1 MIVADTNTLVYL
13 ALPSDFAPLADAL
26 YEKDQHWAAP
36 VLWRSEFRNVLSLYL
51 RKKLLTLEA
60 AIAAFIQAETTIAAN
75 EYQVESREVL
85 RLVEASGHTAY
96 DCEFVALA
104 QRLGVPLVTTD
115 KKLLRA
121 FPSVAISLADAAG

>member
-1 MIVADTNTLVYL
+1 MTGN
-13 ALPSDFAPLADAL
+13 
-26 YEKDQHWAAP
+26 WANNRAHGSRP
-36 VLWRSEFRNVLSLYL
+36 RSLSSPRTRRL
-51 RKKLLTLEA
+51 RAEA
-60 AIAAFIQAETTIAAN
+60 RGRPRVIAAFTQAETTIAAN

-85 RLVEASGHTAY
+85 RLVEESGHTAY

-121 FPSVAISLADAAG
+121 FPSIAVSLADAAG